1 MMKIIPNTSGFGA
14 EVVECPAGLKA
25 SDDEVAKLQ
34 DAWTKHSIL
43 CFRAVDMAP
52 EEHVSFSRRLGALHT
67 MTPLKFNLDGY
78 PEVFVVSNASKAD
91 PSKPVEG
98 NADGDAGLRRAGE
111 GFHTDGEDK
120 AVPNGGSFLYAR
132 QVPPER
138 GDTLFVDMYSVY
150 EALPPSVKELI
161 AGRRTRYSRIDLHS
175 THYPLMA
182 PLTEEEKRERPDVY
196 HPLARQHPLSGRT
209 SLYIGRWACDIE
221 GLPTD
226 ESKELITFLQD
237 FAKQPQFI
245 YTHKWAPGDAVLWDN
260 RCTQHCATGF
270 DDTKYVRTM
279 HRTTLEGE
287 VPVMAR
293 SSAGVHAAVM
303 NEYSIS

>member
-1 MMKIIPNTSGFGA
+1 MKIKPNANGFGA
-14 EVVECPAGLKA
+14 EVLDCPEGMAISEDQLDRIK
-25 SDDEVAKLQ
+25 
-34 DAWTKHSIL
+34 DAWTAHSVL
-43 CFRAVDMAP
+43 CFRSLSMTPQEQV
-52 EEHVSFSRRLGALHT
+52 EFSRRLGALHV
-67 MTPLKFNLDGY
+67 MTPLKFNLEGY

-91 PSKPVEG
+91 PSVPVQG
-98 NADGDAGLRRAGE
+98 NAEGDAGLRRAGE

-138 GDTLFVDMYSVY
+138 GDTLFVDMYGVY
-150 EALPPSVKELI
+150 DALPEEIKQLV

-175 THYPLMA
+175 LHYPLMA
-182 PLTEEEKRERPDVY
+182 PLTEEEKRARPDVH
-196 HPLARQHPLSGRT
+196 HPLARRHPVSGRT

-221 GLPTD
+221 GLPID
-226 ESKELITFLQD
+226 EGKRLIAYLQE
-237 FAKQPQFI
+237 FAKQPRFI

-270 DDTKYVRTM
+270 DDAKYVRTM

-287 VPVMAR
+287 LPIMAR
-293 SSAGVHAAVM
+293 IGAGVNAVVP
-303 NEYSIS
+303 NEYSVS